1 MKTKQGIVKTVIL
14 IIIAL
19 LILSY
24 YGFDLKQTVE
34 APTTQSNFSYV
45 THFVVNIWQTYLE
58 KPAKYLWN
66 EIFLKLIWSSAVTNL
81 QNINNNQPMEMQKQA
96 PQLVPPSAI

>member
-34 APTTQSNFSYV
+34 SPTTQSNFSYA
-45 THFVVNIWQTYLE
+45 TKFVVNVWHTYLE
-58 KPAKYLWN
+58 RPAKYIWN
-66 EIFLKLIWSSAVTNL
+66 EIFLKLIWHSAVTNL
-81 QNINNNQPMEMQKQA
+81 ENINNNQPMEMQQQA
-96 PQLVPPSAI
+96 PQLPVPSNS